1 MAEIQMQIVTL
12 TGSTINEWC
21 NNDTSL
27 LHLKDMNYHMLKY
40 DIMNYHILKY
50 DIMNYHMLKYNIMN
64 HHMLQLV
71 KMVSRLEISSKFL

>member
-40 DIMNYHILKY
+40 DIMNYHMLKY
-50 DIMNYHMLKYNIMN
+50 DIMN